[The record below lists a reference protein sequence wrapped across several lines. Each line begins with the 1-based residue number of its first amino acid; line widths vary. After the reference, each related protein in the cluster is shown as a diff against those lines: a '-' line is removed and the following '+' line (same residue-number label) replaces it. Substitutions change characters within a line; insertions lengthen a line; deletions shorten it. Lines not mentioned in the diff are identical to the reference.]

1 MIVAAQP
8 YKKGLKELRFFLGAS
23 FSTLG
28 CSFAGFVGSSTC
40 TVVLLTAGTALGISS
55 LTIFTTAP
63 SEKHLLARD
72 NKLLFER
79 FLLTKA
85 ILEIQRRLF
94 IEFRKLFEVS
104 GNPARTSGL
113 SGLSGTNKN
122 NPISFEIIDIA
133 YIT

>member
-28 CSFAGFVGSSTC
+28 CSFTGFVGSSTR
-40 TVVLLTAGTALGISS
+40 TVVLLTVDTALGISS

-63 SEKHLLARD
+63 SEKHLLAID
-72 NKLLFER
+72 NKKQFER

-94 IEFRKLFEVS
+94 IEFRELFEVS
-104 GNPARTSGL
+104 GNPART

-122 NPISFEIIDIA
+122 NPISFEIIDIV
-133 YIT
+133 YTT